1 LQSIEFFP
9 QPLKND
15 EERAMDIV
23 NQLETE
29 QAKKQ
34 FPALR
39 PGETVRVHVK
49 VVEGEKERTQI
60 FEGTI
65 IGLSGGSNRAT
76 FRVRKISYGVGVER
90 VFPLHSPRI
99 DKIEV
104 LSRGKVRRAKLYYL
118 RQRSG
123 KAARLTGED

>member
-1 LQSIEFFP
+1 
-9 QPLKND
+9 
-15 EERAMDIV
+15 MDIV
-23 NQLETE
+23 NRLEAE
-29 QAKKQ
+29 QSKKVL
-34 FPALR
+34 PSLR

-49 VVEGEKERTQI
+49 VIEGEKERTQV
-60 FEGTI
+60 FEGTV

-99 DKIEV
+99 DKIEI

>member
-1 LQSIEFFP
+1 
-9 QPLKND
+9 
-15 EERAMDIV
+15 MDIV
-23 NQLETE
+23 NQLEAE
-29 QAKKQ
+29 HSKKQ
-34 FPALR
+34 IPALR

-104 LSRGKVRRAKLYYL
+104 LSRGKVRRAKLYFL